1 MRHSVVRVDGVD
13 EFEVPFHHERP
24 MFAVRRQRV
33 ALAQRSETAIKLAP
47 TMNLPGVAIVLALG
61 MNTAVAQEAAQP
73 LRPRVWLLADEAAV
87 APDALANIRR
97 ASDAE
102 AIGNHASAIDLYTQV
117 LSSAQLAPKERRSAY
132 IGRGVAHGNMGE
144 FEAAIADFTR
154 AIALDPNLSDAYYD
168 RALMES
174 DVGRYAASLADFAAI
189 ANAAS
194 SYPSYYYYR
203 GYVHFEHNDF
213 DQAISDLTTASL
225 TMVQDAS
232 VYYRRAK
239 AYDAKGDREA
249 AIADFSAAIRL
260 KPADPDMLR
269 SAYRWRGTE
278 AFALK
283 RYEQAIADFSALMKL
298 DPNDADATMRR
309 ANAYYAQGRYAAAV
323 ADTSLVIHVNE
334 RAGALFPWPGIVDPS
349 RCFADRIIDRYNAGM
364 RIPGLDPYAHVLRAR
379 AYLKLGRKN
388 DAVADYTAAVNA
400 IPAGADDSV
409 SAELTKARQ

>member
-1 MRHSVVRVDGVD
+1 M
-13 EFEVPFHHERP
+13 
-24 MFAVRRQRV
+24 
-33 ALAQRSETAIKLAP
+33 KLAP
-47 TMNLPGVAIVLALG
+47 TTKLSGVAIFLALG
-61 MNTAVAQEAAQP
+61 VNTTVAQDALEAP
-73 LRPRVWLLADEAAV
+73 RPHFSLLADEPTGV
-87 APDALANIRR
+87 PDALADIQR

-102 AIGNHASAIDLYTQV
+102 AIGNHTSAIDLYSQV
-117 LSSAQLAPKERRSAY
+117 LSSAQLAPKERRAAY
-132 IGRGVAHGNMGE
+132 IGRGVARGNIGE
-144 FEAAIADFTR
+144 LEAAIADFTR

-174 DVGRYAASLADFAAI
+174 DVGRYAAALSDFAAI
-189 ANAAS
+189 ANAAG

-232 VYYRRAK
+232 VFYRRAK

-249 AIADFSAAIRL
+249 AITDFSAAIRL
-260 KPADPDMLR
+260 KPADPDMLH

-283 RYEQAIADFSALMKL
+283 RYEEAIADFSALMKL

-309 ANAYYAQGRYAAAV
+309 ANAYYAQGHYAAAV
-323 ADTSLVIHVNE
+323 ADTSQVIHVNAL
-334 RAGALFPWPGIVDPS
+334 AGALFPWPGIVDPS
-349 RCFADRIIDRYNAGM
+349 RCFADRIIDRYNSGM
-364 RIPGLDPYAHVLRAR
+364 RIPGLDPYARVLRAR
-379 AYLKLGRKN
+379 AYLKLGRKE

-409 SAELTKARQ
+409 SAELTRARQ